1 MGANEGRA
9 LPQDCG
15 EHLKVSSTCYEGY
28 VDNHSDLTTAWQASA
43 QDKGAFG
50 KTHYEASGKTEGRA
64 LPKGCSYE
72 YTPPP
77 VATVDPAASYTDDQ
91 ILAYMN
97 CYDDLRNIRSS
108 NAEKIAFGKAHIRA
122 FGQTE
127 GRTCGLVAAVAE
139 EVAAVAEEESGG
151 GGGGGPAWSASGTLV
166 DTKTGN
172 SGTDFDAWGSPNGMM
187 TENFAIQYQPAVD
200 TKITS
205 VSFWM
210 KNWTGGNGCVLDTVA
225 QPFIAH
231 IIAFDTGSNSTSG
244 SILASSNEAASA
256 NSASYIEVSASF
268 TTTPVLSSGNTYL
281 ILYTSNG
288 TTGKQSNLCYSW
300 ERTDLSDSEV
310 IGNGWRNATTVRGSY
325 TTRSYSFSTKIVG
338 SQFQ

>member
-1 MGANEGRA
+1 EGRQ
-9 LPQDCG
+9 LPQSCED
-15 EHLKVSSTCYEGY
+15 LLVVSDSCYESY
-28 VDNHSDLTTAWQASA
+28 VDSHTDLTAAHQASGQTKA
-43 QDKGAFG
+43 AFG
-50 KTHYEASGKTEGRA
+50 QNHFNNHGVNGSHKMTQGCSTLYVPPVDKSTWAGSSYTDAQFEAYVNAHPDLLARYNAGKRTESIAQWGRKHYAYFGAGEGRSSG
-64 LPKGCSYE
+64 L
-72 YTPPP
+72 
-77 VATVDPAASYTDDQ
+77 VATVV
-91 ILAYMN
+91 
-97 CYDDLRNIRSS
+97 
-108 NAEKIAFGKAHIRA
+108 E
-122 FGQTE
+122 
-127 GRTCGLVAAVAE
+127 
-139 EVAAVAEEESGG
+139 EEESGG
-151 GGGGGPAWSASGTLV
+151 GGGASWSASGTLV

-210 KNWTGGNGCVLDTVA
+210 KNWTAGNGCVSDSVA

-268 TTTPVLSSGNTYL
+268 TTTPVLTSGNTYL

-288 TTGKQSNLCYSW
+288 TTGTQSNLCYSW

-310 IGNGWRNATTVRGSY
+310 IGNGWRNATTVTGGY
-325 TTRSYSFSTKIVG
+325 TVRSYSFSTKIVG
-338 SQFQ
+338 SQYQ

>member
-1 MGANEGRA
+1 
-9 LPQDCG
+9 
-15 EHLKVSSTCYEGY
+15 
-28 VDNHSDLTTAWQASA
+28 VDSHTDLTAAHQASGQTKA
-43 QDKGAFG
+43 AFG
-50 KTHYEASGKTEGRA
+50 QSHFNNHGVKGSHKM
-64 LPKGCSYE
+64 PKGCSALYV
-72 YTPPP
+72 PP
-77 VATVDPAASYTDDQ
+77 VDESTWAGSSYTDAQFEAYVNAYPDL
-91 ILAYMN
+91 LARYN
-97 CYDDLRNIRSS
+97 AGNRSESIAQWGRKHYAYFGSSEGRSS
-108 NAEKIAFGKAHIRA
+108 
-122 FGQTE
+122 
-127 GRTCGLVAAVAE
+127 GLVTALAAVASSG
-139 EVAAVAEEESGG
+139 SGG
-151 GGGGGPAWSASGTLV
+151 GGGASWSASGTLV

-210 KNWTGGNGCVLDTVA
+210 KNWTGGNGCVSDSVA

-244 SILASSNEAASA
+244 SILASSNEATSA

-268 TTTPVLSSGNTYL
+268 TTTPVLTSGDTYL

-288 TTGKQSNLCYSW
+288 TTGTQSNLCYSW

-310 IGNGWRNATTVRGSY
+310 IGNGWRGETTVTGGYLVRN
-325 TTRSYSFSTKIVG
+325 YSFSTKIVG
-338 SQFQ
+338 SQYQ